1 MTRTL
6 EQLLDR
12 RDLSEDEAAEL
23 MEQLTEESLPPA
35 MTGAVLAALRTKG
48 ETPDE
53 LRGFARA
60 MRRLA
65 RRPALNGGG
74 PLADTCGTG
83 GDASGSLNLSTGAA
97 LLAAACGVR
106 VAKHGNRSVSSRS
119 GSADCVEA
127 LGLPLPLDEEQ
138 AGACLAETGFTFLF
152 APYFHP
158 AMKALA
164 PVRRT
169 MGVRTV
175 FNLLGPL
182 TNPASPAF
190 QLVGTF
196 SAGAASLMAETLAG
210 LPIERA
216 FVVHGA
222 GGWDEPTPA
231 GPFLLLDVR
240 PGRVERE
247 IRDPEELG
255 FARCRLGD
263 LAGGD
268 AADNAA
274 ALGRVMDGEPG
285 PQREA
290 VVLGAALVLEMV
302 GRAPDAAA
310 GVAQARAALDDGRG
324 RAVLARVAE
333 FGRRHEPRG

>member
-1 MTRTL
+1 VTRTL

-12 RDLSEDEAAEL
+12 RDLTEDEAADL
-23 MEQLTEESLPPA
+23 LEQLTDERLPPA

-65 RRPALNGGG
+65 RRPAVASDS

-83 GDASGSLNLSTGAA
+83 GDASGSLNFSTGSA

-119 GSADCVEA
+119 GSADCLEA
-127 LGLPLPLDEEQ
+127 LGLPMPLDERE

-182 TNPASPAF
+182 TNPAEPAF

-196 SAGAASLMAETLAG
+196 SAGAASLLAETLAG

-255 FARCRLGD
+255 LPRCRLED

-274 ALGRVMDGEPG
+274 ALARILDGEPG
-285 PQREA
+285 PRRDA

-310 GVAQARAALDDGRG
+310 GVAEARSALDDGRARTVLG
-324 RAVLARVAE
+324 RVTE